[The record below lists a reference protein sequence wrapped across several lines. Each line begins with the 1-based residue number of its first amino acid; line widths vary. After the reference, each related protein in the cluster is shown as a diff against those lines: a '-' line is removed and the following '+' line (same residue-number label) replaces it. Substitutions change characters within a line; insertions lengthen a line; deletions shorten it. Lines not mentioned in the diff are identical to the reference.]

1 MYTVYVLFSDKYNRT
16 YTGLTNNLERRF
28 KEHNSGQSKSTK
40 AFRPWRIVYKEV
52 CQTRQEAR
60 EREKYLKSGIG
71 RDFIKQ
77 KIRPRSSTE

>member
-1 MYTVYVLFSDKYNRT
+1 MYTVYVLYSDKFNRT
-16 YTGLTNNLERRF
+16 YTGFTNNLERRV
-28 KEHNSGQSKSTK
+28 KEHNSGQSRSTK
-40 AFRPWRIVYKEV
+40 AFMPWRIVHKEV
-52 CQTRQEAR
+52 YETRQEAR